1 MAQRSELHS
10 RLKAIVDN
18 VYFQPP
24 SNVQMKYP
32 CIVYNRSRISTEF
45 AGDKPYL
52 QFRGYTVTVI
62 DPDPDSG
69 IVDAVA
75 SLPKCSH
82 NTHFV
87 TENLNHDVFDIEH

>member
-1 MAQRSELHS
+1 MAPRSELNA
-10 RLKAIVDN
+10 RFKEIVAN

-32 CIVYNRSRISTEF
+32 CIVYQRSRIDTKF
-45 AGDKPYL
+45 AGDNPYL
-52 QFRGYTVTVI
+52 QFRRYTATVI

-75 SLPKCSH
+75 SLPKCTFS
-82 NTHFV
+82 THFV
-87 TENLNHDVFDIEH
+87 TENLNHDVFDIEY